1 MTETDVVR
9 VVDLLADAGVQIWV
23 DGGWGV
29 DALLH
34 KQTRSH
40 NDLDIVLRHN
50 DVERFMGVMT
60 AAGYD
65 GYRLDPGGGPMN
77 FIVFDHEHKEVDVH
91 LVELSST
98 HVDAK
103 GSHVYGPLGLA
114 YEVGCLEGRGF
125 IGGREV
131 ACCTAAYQIKSHS
144 GYELDEIDLAD
155 VTALREQF
163 GLSSPDLDTRP

>member
-9 VVDLLADAGVQIWV
+9 VIDLLADAGVEIWV

-29 DALLH
+29 DALLG

-40 NDLDIVLRHN
+40 NDLDIVLKHI
-50 DVERFMGVMT
+50 DVQRFRRAMT

-65 GYRLDPGGGPMN
+65 GYRIDPGGGPMN
-77 FIVFDHEHKEVDVH
+77 FIVFDPERREVDVH
-91 LVELSST
+91 LVDLSST
-98 HVDAK
+98 RTDDK
-103 GSHVYGPLGLA
+103 GTHVYGPMGLA
-114 YEVGCLEGRGF
+114 YDVGCLAGRGL

-144 GYELDEIDLAD
+144 GYELDEVDRED
-155 VTALREQF
+155 VAALREQLR
-163 GLSSPDLDTRP
+163 GE